1 MTNRVGMTSDLI
13 IINCTDHAEDDKKTM
28 MRIWKPLRAHALPL
42 PEYVWLTSFWAD
54 GEAFAKMSL
63 CSSHGS
69 SLLSRCL
76 ALNFC
81 KIHEN

>member
-1 MTNRVGMTSDLI
+1 MTNRVGMTTDLI
-13 IINCTDHAEDDKKTM
+13 ISNCTDHAEDDKKTV
-28 MRIWKPLRAHALPL
+28 MRIWKTLRAHALPL

-54 GEAFAKMSL
+54 DEVFANMSL
-63 CSSHGS
+63 CSS
-69 SLLSRCL
+69 LLALYL

>member
-13 IINCTDHAEDDKKTM
+13 IINCTDHVEDDKKTM
-28 MRIWKPLRAHALPL
+28 MRIWKTLMAHALPL

-54 GEAFAKMSL
+54 DEVFANMSL
-63 CSSHGS
+63 CS